1 MALLQQLQ
9 LRQQTTVHASRQ
21 RSKVSWLHRSHA
33 SSVQQLPLRSCARSR
48 QEEDSCNIKRRQL
61 LYSAGILASA
71 LNPARAV
78 AAQSTILT
86 LETAQPSSENEAGF
100 APVPPT
106 YITAPGRVVASKCSM
121 FVDRSAA
128 CWCTTVHQNPRS
140 LHVCLQCSP
149 SHMILLPLIP
159 TAMTPHSATALLHP
173 VNAQCHSCGPLPL
186 APASWLRHMHHHITA
201 HTLPQRSSCTG
212 MCSALL
218 TAPHRPLLQSA
229 TCMATVSRP

>member
-1 MALLQQLQ
+1 MALLQQMQ

-21 RSKVSWLHRSHA
+21 RSKVTWLHRSHA

-48 QEEDSCNIKRRQL
+48 QEEASCNIKRRQL

-106 YITAPGRVVASKCSM
+106 YITAPGRVVARKCSM
-121 FVDRSAA
+121 LVHGSATRWCTAA
-128 CWCTTVHQNPRS
+128 C
-140 LHVCLQCSP
+140 LHAMHTSKHDHHAALDARWDASTFLNCST
-149 SHMILLPLIP
+149 S
-159 TAMTPHSATALLHP
+159 
-173 VNAQCHSCGPLPL
+173 SCGCPVGQLWPLPL
-186 APASWLRHMHHHITA
+186 APAS
-201 HTLPQRSSCTG
+201 
-212 MCSALL
+212 
-218 TAPHRPLLQSA
+218 
-229 TCMATVSRP
+229 